1 MSSIRLAVVL
11 VAAAPWPLAA
21 AEHTTDSLEVV
32 KRNIEDGKAVLVDV
46 REKSEWDAGRLE
58 VAVSLPLTELRR
70 LSAEELAKRLP
81 KDKIVYTHC
90 AAGVRS
96 VQAAPY
102 LRRGGYEVRP
112 LKPGY
117 KELLAAGFKKAS

>member
-1 MSSIRLAVVL
+1 MSSIRLAAVL
-11 VAAAPWPLAA
+11 VAAAFSPLAA
-21 AEHTTDSLEVV
+21 AEHTTDSLDVV
-32 KRNIEDGKAVLVDV
+32 KKNIEDGKAVLVDV
-46 REKSEWDAGRLE
+46 REKSEWDQGRLA

-81 KDKIVYTHC
+81 MDKIVYTHC

-96 VQAAPY
+96 LQAAPY
-102 LRRGGYEVRP
+102 LKRGGFEVRP

-117 KELLAAGFKKAS
+117 KELLAAGFKKAP